1 MTSFTRIA
9 RPGYDRLA
17 YRQDPRPEPGGFP
30 HGGKCVM
37 QVREKTGASFSFFQL
52 ACSLTEPCII
62 EQRKTRESWV
72 VV

>member
-1 MTSFTRIA
+1 
-9 RPGYDRLA
+9 
-17 YRQDPRPEPGGFP
+17 
-30 HGGKCVM
+30 M